1 MIYTITSTL
10 PKEHGGRTKSLLQ
23 RINLLKQQLNID
35 NVILTTNYNIEYP
48 EIQKHFSKKAFLIP
62 LLRMKTS
69 MIGYLVIVCMPLN
82 GVVSNQGHS

>member
-23 RINLLKQQLNID
+23 RIDLLKQQLNIN

-48 EIQKHFSKKAFLIP
+48 EIQKTFIENGILDPSITHENIYDWLS
-62 LLRMKTS
+62 
-69 MIGYLVIVCMPLN
+69 GYRL
-82 GVVSNQGHS
+82 